1 MLWIQ
6 DPRGATDP
14 CPSRGAADVASGSSG
29 SSSSPEA
36 VWAMAYVCY
45 PLQRAQS
52 SFCFKQRYV
61 VLILPSFYLL
71 LQPAESLSSS
81 TSKFAICAG
90 ACHYDSLPPPVTP
103 GPLFGRFMHPRSLTS
118 QPWTR
123 WRTRCF
129 SEPLRWCFSGPKRD
143 PNGTKHTHTPLV
155 SSSWIRLRCP
165 AVPCCQPTALMLVR
179 TKSRSCLQA
188 SSPQVLQVQGFR
200 PCWARRV
207 ASGDAFGTQRM
218 AYKGQCQGR
227 QTPTHRAGPQNP
239 GRTVSDPFLETE
251 LMTSK
256 SS

>member
-143 PNGTKHTHTPLV
+143 PNGTKHTHTHLSSPRLGSGSDVQQSRAASRLLSCSFEPKAAPVCRPRPLKCSKFRV
-155 SSSWIRLRCP
+155 SGLVGRGALLQATRLAP
-165 AVPCCQPTALMLVR
+165 KEWHTKANAKAGKLQPTGQVHR
-179 TKSRSCLQA
+179 IQVERSVT
-188 SSPQVLQVQGFR
+188 PFWR
-200 PCWARRV
+200 P
-207 ASGDAFGTQRM
+207 S
-218 AYKGQCQGR
+218 
-227 QTPTHRAGPQNP
+227 
-239 GRTVSDPFLETE
+239 
-251 LMTSK
+251 
-256 SS
+256 

>member
-143 PNGTKHTHTPLV
+143 PNGTKHTHTHTSRLLV
-155 SSSWIRLRCP
+155 LDPAQMSSSPVLPADCSHARSNQKPLLSAGLVPSSAPSSGFQALLGAARCFRRRVWHPKNGIQRPMPRP
-165 AVPCCQPTALMLVR
+165 ANSNPPGRSTE
-179 TKSRSCLQA
+179 SRSN
-188 SSPQVLQVQGFR
+188 
-200 PCWARRV
+200 
-207 ASGDAFGTQRM
+207 
-218 AYKGQCQGR
+218 GQ
-227 QTPTHRAGPQNP
+227 
-239 GRTVSDPFLETE
+239 
-251 LMTSK
+251 
-256 SS
+256 